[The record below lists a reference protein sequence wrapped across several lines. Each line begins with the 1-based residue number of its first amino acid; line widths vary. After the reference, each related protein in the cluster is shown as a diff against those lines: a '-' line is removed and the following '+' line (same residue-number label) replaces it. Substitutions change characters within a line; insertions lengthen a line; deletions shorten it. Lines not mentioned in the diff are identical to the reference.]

1 MESNKNKN
9 KNIFRN
15 VFIATLFCINTG
27 SYASTVQLNVNPPSF
42 NNSMNNNSPPPQIQ
56 NNTGDDLLKNSAQ
69 LQNAIKN
76 RPTQVNNCWDYAAKK
91 FGNDA
96 WMLFA
101 IASVESSFN
110 TQAVNQNTNKST
122 DIGLMQINTIHLNE
136 LSRMGISRSDLIN
149 DPCKS
154 VIAGSYILRQKINRW
169 GYNVDGI
176 GAYNSGNDKFRRP
189 YGRKVLA
196 RYDEL
201 VQRHYYR
208 GEPFSLENYQRKKE
222 KSSGGHTLYVK
233 NNMFETRQVSYNQ
246 NYNPFGNSTGNSQYV
261 TKTSNNQSTNN
272 GLTVSRA
279 AKFDDENFQ
288 PAKVKVK
295 IK

>member
-101 IASVESSFN
+101 IASVPACFF
-110 TQAVNQNTNKST
+110 
-122 DIGLMQINTIHLNE
+122 
-136 LSRMGISRSDLIN
+136 
-149 DPCKS
+149 
-154 VIAGSYILRQKINRW
+154 IAIFFLKI
-169 GYNVDGI
+169 
-176 GAYNSGNDKFRRP
+176 A
-189 YGRKVLA
+189 
-196 RYDEL
+196 
-201 VQRHYYR
+201 
-208 GEPFSLENYQRKKE
+208 
-222 KSSGGHTLYVK
+222 
-233 NNMFETRQVSYNQ
+233 
-246 NYNPFGNSTGNSQYV
+246 
-261 TKTSNNQSTNN
+261 
-272 GLTVSRA
+272 
-279 AKFDDENFQ
+279 
-288 PAKVKVK
+288 
-295 IK
+295 